1 MVYGA
6 GMDAELELPQDG
18 PLLREGTYLATVR
31 SRVSEAL
38 AHKALRGDPRL
49 QWKAVLIFAWF
60 FGSFAGMLAATQPWL
75 QVLLCVSYG
84 VAASAVGF
92 NIFHD
97 ANHNAF
103 SSRKR
108 TNLAMGM
115 LTSVVL
121 GASRYFWNFK
131 HQVLHHR
138 FTNIHTLDDDL
149 ETRGFLRLSP
159 HQEWKKRYR
168 GQHLFVFVLYAINA
182 IELVFVKDFV
192 QYATL
197 RINPH
202 WAIPPMSRG
211 QKWEFWISKILYF
224 SIFIGIPLAILP
236 PATVLVGFLIYE
248 FTVGI
253 LLALIFSLAHQVETV
268 EFPAPCEPRP
278 TTSDEWAIQQMRTTA
293 NFATANPAWHW
304 YTGGL
309 NHQIEH
315 HLFPSIS
322 HTHYGEIRQIV
333 QDTAGEFGVPYNS
346 FKTYGDA
353 LGSHYRH
360 LRTLSAKARPDP
372 AGILSAI

>member
-1 MVYGA
+1 ME
-6 GMDAELELPQDG
+6 AELELPQCG
-18 PLLREGTYLATVR
+18 PLMRDGTYLATVR
-31 SRVSEAL
+31 SRVSEKL

-60 FGSFAGMLAATQPWL
+60 FASFIGMLVATQPWL

-84 VAASAVGF
+84 ISASAVGF

-108 TNLAMGM
+108 TNLAVGM

-121 GASRYFWNFK
+121 GASRYLWNYK

-138 FTNIHTLDDDL
+138 FTNIHTQDDDL

-168 GQHLFVFVLYAINA
+168 GQHLFVFALYAINA
-182 IELVFVKDFV
+182 IEMVFVKDFV

-202 WAIPPMSRG
+202 RAIPPMSRG
-211 QKWEFWISKILYF
+211 QKWEFWISNFLYF
-224 SIFIGIPLAILP
+224 AIFLGIPLAILP
-236 PATVLVGFLIYE
+236 AKTVLVGFLIYE
-248 FTVGI
+248 FTLGI
-253 LLALIFSLAHQVETV
+253 LLALVFSLAHQVETV
-268 EFPAPCEPRP
+268 DFPAPGEPQP
-278 TTSDEWAIQQMRTTA
+278 STSDEWAIQQMRTTA
-293 NFATANPAWHW
+293 NFANANPVWHW

-322 HTHYGEIRQIV
+322 HTYYGEIRQIV
-333 QDTAGEFGVPYNS
+333 QDTACEFGVPYKS
-346 FKTYGDA
+346 FRTYGGA

-360 LRTLSAKARPDP
+360 LRTLSARARPDP
-372 AGILSAI
+372 AVISGAI